1 MRIIFCNNTLRTT
14 NVYQQYVLMVTD
26 FRETAEIIKLVTYME
41 KQRLILR
48 QNKLQ
53 FNTAKLYECSEAAFQ
68 RCS

>member
-1 MRIIFCNNTLRTT
+1 
-14 NVYQQYVLMVTD
+14 MVTD

-53 FNTAKLYECSEAAFQ
+53 FNTAKLYGCSEAAFQ